1 MGSGDDGERVRSRLD
16 AIARAAGDYG
26 EESPAGGGRADR
38 DDGYGP
44 ADEPEPLRLSDR
56 LRAARWQTG
65 RGGTAA
71 LGVVGVVAAL
81 VAFVVVWRDQP
92 VPQAVPPL
100 PSVSAVSEPP
110 GSEPPG
116 SEPPGSEPSG
126 GASVSETT
134 EPEEL
139 VVSVVGLVGA
149 PGLVTLAPGT
159 RVADALTA
167 AGGALPGADLAGINL
182 AQRVADGDQIVVG
195 AVPPDP
201 PPPASSV
208 SSAGTG
214 AGSPAPAAESGAGP
228 VNLNTADEAALD
240 ALPGVGPVTA
250 AAIIA
255 WRDENGPFTDVEQLG
270 EVDGIGP
277 ARLARLRTVVTV

>member
-1 MGSGDDGERVRSRLD
+1 MGSGDEGERVRFRLD
-16 AIARAAGDYG
+16 AIARAAGDHGATGDYRAAGDGAVGDFG
-26 EESPAGGGRADR
+26 EEPPVG
-38 DDGYGP
+38 
-44 ADEPEPLRLSDR
+44 EPEPLRLVDR
-56 LRAARWQTG
+56 LRASRWQTG
-65 RGGTAA
+65 HGGTAA
-71 LGVVGVVAAL
+71 LGVVGIVAAL

-100 PSVSAVSEPP
+100 PSVSTVSEPLV
-110 GSEPPG
+110 SV
-116 SEPPGSEPSG
+116 PSG
-126 GASVSETT
+126 AAPTSDAV

-139 VVSVVGLVGA
+139 VVSVVGLVAA
-149 PGLVTLAPGT
+149 PGLVTLAPGS

-167 AGGALPGADLAGINL
+167 AGGALPGADLTGINL

-214 AGSPAPAAESGAGP
+214 VGSPAPTSGGAAGP

-250 AAIIA
+250 AAIVA

-277 ARLARLRTVVTV
+277 ARLARLRTLVTV

>member
-26 EESPAGGGRADR
+26 EDSPVAGGRADR

-71 LGVVGVVAAL
+71 VGVVGVVAAL

-100 PSVSAVSEPP
+100 PSVSAVSGPP
-110 GSEPPG
+110 VSA
-116 SEPPGSEPSG
+116 PSG
-126 GASVSETT
+126 GASAPEAT

-208 SSAGTG
+208 SSAGAGTG
-214 AGSPAPAAESGAGP
+214 TGSSARAAESGAGP

-255 WRDENGPFTDVEQLG
+255 WRDANGPFTDVEQLG

>member
-16 AIARAAGDYG
+16 AIARAAGDHGAAGDYG
-26 EESPAGGGRADR
+26 EASSAAGDRDGR
-38 DDGYGP
+38 DDGYGL
-44 ADEPEPLRLSDR
+44 AGEAEPLRLIDR

-65 RGGTAA
+65 RGSTAA
-71 LGVVGVVAAL
+71 LGVVGVAAAL
-81 VAFVVVWRDQP
+81 VAFIVVWRDQP
-92 VPQAVPPL
+92 VPQPVPPL
-100 PSVSAVSEPP
+100 PSVSTVSEPLL
-110 GSEPPG
+110 SEPRV
-116 SEPPGSEPSG
+116 SAPSG
-126 GASVSETT
+126 TAT
-134 EPEEL
+134 EAAEPAEL
-139 VVSVVGLVGA
+139 VASVVGLVGA
-149 PGLVTLAPGT
+149 PGLVTLAPGA

-201 PPPASSV
+201 PPPASGV
-208 SSAGTG
+208 SNAGIG
-214 AGSPAPAAESGAGP
+214 AGSPASPSGDGAGP
-228 VNLNTADEAALD
+228 VNLNTADETALD

-255 WRDENGPFTDVEQLG
+255 WRDANGPFTDVEQLG

-277 ARLARLRTVVTV
+277 ARLARLRPLVMV

>member
-26 EESPAGGGRADR
+26 EELPTGGRADR
-38 DDGYGP
+38 DDGYGSGEP
-44 ADEPEPLRLSDR
+44 EPGAPEPLRLIDR

-81 VAFVVVWRDQP
+81 VAFVVVWREQP

-100 PSVSAVSEPP
+100 PSVVT
-110 GSEPPG
+110 GSEPAAV
-116 SEPPGSEPSG
+116 PPA
-126 GASVSETT
+126 GAAAPPPA
-134 EPEEL
+134 PEEL

-149 PGLVTLAPGT
+149 PGLVTVVPGA

-195 AVPPDP
+195 VLPPDP
-201 PPPASSV
+201 PPPASGV
-208 SSAGTG
+208 SSAG
-214 AGSPAPAAESGAGP
+214 AGTSGGSSATASEGGGGP
-228 VNLNTADEAALD
+228 VNLNTADVAALD

-250 AAIIA
+250 AAIIG
-255 WRDENGPFTDVEQLG
+255 WREANGPFADVEQLG

-277 ARLARLRTVVTV
+277 ARLARLRALVTV